1 MTGRRISSGSVLLC
15 HGPAR
20 QEIAQV
26 VNRGDA
32 WGRVLLGGRDGPP
45 GNRLELLDPVGG
57 IVVEVPFAAE
67 MDGALDAGGD
77 PRCVITAFRPHLGDL
92 ILKGDVR
99 SDREMEHDLNRS
111 RGAFEGGFDGLEV
124 ESDDK
129 AVAWRAQRARAA

>member
-32 WGRVLLGGRDGPP
+32 WGRILLRGRDGPP
-45 GNRLELLDPVGG
+45 GNRRELLDPIGG

-67 MDGALDAGGD
+67 MGGALDAGGD
-77 PRCVITAFRPHLGDL
+77 LHGVITAFRPHLGDL
-92 ILKGDVR
+92 ILKSDVR

-111 RGAFEGGFDGLEV
+111 RGAFDGVFDGVEV
-124 ESDDK
+124 DPDDK
-129 AVAWRAQRARAA
+129 AVAWRAQRDRAA